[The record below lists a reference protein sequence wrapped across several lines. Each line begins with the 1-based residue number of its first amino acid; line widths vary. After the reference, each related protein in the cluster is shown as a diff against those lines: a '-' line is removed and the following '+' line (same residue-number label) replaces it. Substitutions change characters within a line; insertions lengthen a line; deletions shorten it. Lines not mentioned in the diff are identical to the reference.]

1 MIPITKD
8 LLERL
13 IENSRDLQIEWEWRA
28 GAPTS
33 GGRAYQM
40 LMDDIAEGT
49 ALLSQHNHETD
60 KNEGE

>member
-1 MIPITKD
+1 MIPITND

-13 IENSRDLQIEWEWRA
+13 IECAEALCALQMRQGFLPRA
-28 GAPTS
+28 TQRVLDEA
-33 GGRAYQM
+33 
-40 LMDDIAEGT
+40 T